1 MVEHLVEHLLVLVHI
16 NEHLLRVGLHERL
29 KQVAPVA
36 EQHWVHHLLVPLGVL
51 PHVEEAQILL

>member
-29 KQVAPVA
+29 EQIAPVA
-36 EQHWVHHLLVPLGVL
+36 EQHGVHHLLVPLGVL
-51 PHVEEAQILL
+51 PHIEEAQILL